1 MQITYLVTICPHRQ
15 NEAIQVCLK
24 TFSDSKLD
32 IVRCVFPVSNIYCYL
47 LIAEDM
53 SKVKVM
59 FNKSM
64 SMQPSD
70 IQLTHYEDIVGI
82 PLMHNAL
89 LEAKK
94 MNSL

>member
-1 MQITYLVTICPHRQ
+1 MQIIYLVMISPHKQ

-47 LIAEDM
+47 LIKEDM
-53 SKVKVM
+53 SKVDVI

-64 SMQPSD
+64 SMQPPD

>member
-1 MQITYLVTICPHRQ
+1 MQITYLVTISPHRQ

>member
-1 MQITYLVTICPHRQ
+1 MQIIYLVKISPHRQ
-15 NEAIQVCLK
+15 DEAIQVCLK

-47 LIAEDM
+47 LIAEDV

-59 FNKSM
+59 FKSM
-64 SMQPSD
+64 SIQPPD

-94 MNSL
+94 MHSL

>member
-1 MQITYLVTICPHRQ
+1 MQIIYLVKISPHRQ
-15 NEAIQVCLK
+15 DEAIQVCLK

-47 LIAEDM
+47 LLAEDV
-53 SKVKVM
+53 SKVDVI

-64 SMQPSD
+64 SMQPPD

>member
-1 MQITYLVTICPHRQ
+1 MQIIYLVTICPHRQ